1 MGFSCSV
8 HKSGGVG
15 VYKQISPTIKAEK
28 VCAGVVEMNL
38 TERIDEMYRQLETT
52 NPKSRQKIRDLK
64 RGIERAEKKRRKEKR
79 GGTIV
84 I

>member
-1 MGFSCSV
+1 M
-8 HKSGGVG
+8 GGVG

-64 RGIERAEKKRRKEKR
+64 RGIERAKKKRRKEKR